1 MKDLLEPFLY
11 PHNLLLYGLLVA
23 CIGYKKKGL
32 WLLLLFYYVVG
43 NTFIANQ
50 VRQWYSHSTTQ
61 PSASQPSVNQHSA
74 SQNSLEQ
81 NEIPNQIDQQ
91 ITPSLYVVL
100 GCGGSAQQLPA
111 CAAARLQQLRTELL
125 QRAQDSAP
133 AAVLI
138 TTRYCQP
145 YVDYLQQRVNQ
156 LAVDCYEAGDN
167 TYQEFASL
175 AKRLDKTQS
184 LRFITSDFHSWRV
197 SRLVAE
203 YQFTASVGAASTQ
216 TFRAVNCG
224 LNCMFTINLTNLD
237 FYSKLVAEFSSYAV
251 YRLGGERITGA
262 ASD

>member
-74 SQNSLEQ
+74 SQNSLDH
-81 NEIPNQIDQQ
+81 NEIPNQTDQQ
-91 ITPSLYVVL
+91 TTPSLYVVL

-125 QRAQDSAP
+125 QRAPDSAP

-175 AKRLDKTQS
+175 AKRLDKAQS

>member
-1 MKDLLEPFLY
+1 MKDLLEPLLY
-11 PHNLLLYGLLVA
+11 PHNMLLYGLLLA
-23 CIGYKKKGL
+23 CLCYQKKGL

-50 VRQWYSHSTTQ
+50 VRQWYASNTTQ
-61 PSASQPSVNQHSA
+61 PGHMQLVKSAQKLPVEPA
-74 SQNSLEQ
+74 
-81 NEIPNQIDQQ
+81 
-91 ITPSLYVVL
+91 LYVVL

-111 CAAARLQQLRTELL
+111 CAAARLQQLSTEL
-125 QRAQDSAP
+125 AQSAHANSA

-145 YVDYLQQRVNQ
+145 YLDYLQQRVNQ
-156 LAVDCYEAGDN
+156 LAIDCYDAGDN

-175 AKRLDKTQS
+175 ARRLDKTQP

-203 YQFTASVGAASTQ
+203 HQFTASVGAASTQ

-224 LNCMFTINLTNLD
+224 LNCMFTVNLTNLD
-237 FYSKLVAEFSSYAV
+237 FYSKLMAEFTSYAV
-251 YRLGGERITGA
+251 YRLGGERLTGA
-262 ASD
+262 ASG

>member
-50 VRQWYSHSTTQ
+50 VRQWYSHSTT
-61 PSASQPSVNQHSA
+61 QPSVNQHSA

>member
-61 PSASQPSVNQHSA
+61 PSVN
-74 SQNSLEQ
+74 QNSLDH
-81 NEIPNQIDQQ
+81 NEIPNQTDQQ
-91 ITPSLYVVL
+91 TTPSLYVVL

-125 QRAQDSAP
+125 QRAPDSAP

-175 AKRLDKTQS
+175 AKRLDKAQS

>member
-50 VRQWYSHSTTQ
+50 VRQWYLHSSTQ
-61 PSASQPSVNQHSA
+61 SSASQLSVNQHNA
-74 SQNSLEQ
+74 T
-81 NEIPNQIDQQ
+81 
-91 ITPSLYVVL
+91 TPSLYVVL

-111 CAAARLQQLRTELL
+111 CAAARLQQLSTELV
-125 QRAQDSAP
+125 QRAQDSVP

-145 YVDYLQQRVNQ
+145 YLDYLQQRVNQ
-156 LAVDCYEAGDN
+156 LVVDCYDAGDN

-175 AKRLDKTQS
+175 AKRLDNTQA

-237 FYSKLVAEFSSYAV
+237 FYSKLMAEFSSYAV